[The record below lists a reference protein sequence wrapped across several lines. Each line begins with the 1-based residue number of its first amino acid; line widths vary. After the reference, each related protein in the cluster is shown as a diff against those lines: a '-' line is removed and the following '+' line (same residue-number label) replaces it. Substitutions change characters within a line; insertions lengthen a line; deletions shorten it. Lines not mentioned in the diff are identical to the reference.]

1 MKKKPLE
8 QTRRLKELLHE
19 GTKLLAACGIQEA
32 SLDAWLLLEYVTGM
46 TRADYYMDPDRS
58 VAPEQ
63 QKAYRDVLEQR
74 AAHVPLQHITGVQEF
89 MGFSFCVN
97 EHVLIPRQDTEILV
111 ECALQKL
118 EAGMHVL
125 DLCTGS
131 GCIAASMYLIG
142 RKKKKVTEESRFVAA
157 DISADALCVAEKN
170 CRNLQA
176 DIQFIQSDLF
186 SRIHQEFDMIVSN
199 PPYIRTDVIEKL
211 DEEVRLH
218 DPFIALDG
226 REDGLYF
233 YKRIAREAGKHLR
246 GKGWLLLEIGHDQKE
261 EVQSVLR
268 EAGFENVESKK
279 DLAGL
284 DRVVM
289 GMYNK

>member
-186 SRIHQEFDMIVSN
+186 SRVHQEFDMIVSN
-199 PPYIRTDVIEKL
+199 PPYIKTDVIEKL

>member
-199 PPYIRTDVIEKL
+199 PPYIKTDVIEKL